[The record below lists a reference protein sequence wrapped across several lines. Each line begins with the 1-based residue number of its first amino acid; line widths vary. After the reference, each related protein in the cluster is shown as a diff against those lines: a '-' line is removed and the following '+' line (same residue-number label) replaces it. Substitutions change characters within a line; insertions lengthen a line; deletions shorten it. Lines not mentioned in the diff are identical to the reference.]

1 MPSMQPLDFT
11 GIIKVLEYEG
21 SIALGLSTVP
31 NQQWHPDKDHARF
44 ILQYLNVLKLKTEGN
59 RTEAETSFLETVIE
73 QLHSRFHS
81 LYSTTE

>member
-21 SIALGLSTVP
+21 SIALGISSVP
-31 NQQWHPDKDHARF
+31 NQQWQPDKDHARF
-44 ILQYLNVLKLKTEGN
+44 ILQYLSVLKQKTEGN
-59 RTEAETSFLETVIE
+59 RTEAETSVLETVIE

-81 LYSTTE
+81 LYSTNE